1 MSVKEIVTPDL
12 SMIAQMITDDVFQRL
27 NKVNIGRIESFDP
40 ITQTASVS
48 LLIKRVLSDNDDGST
63 TLDNRPLL
71 PHCLVMGNY
80 GGKAHITLPIAIGD
94 ECLVLFNDRE
104 LDNWYTTGQPQ
115 APDTN
120 RKHHIADGIVFVGVR
135 SIKNVISDY
144 STNSIRLKNLESQID
159 VLQNKVEVLTTLVE
173 INATKTTCNGN
184 VEVNGETVFNGN
196 VLINGNVLANTY
208 ASNDGS
214 MSISGGRLTVTNA
227 TIASIDFVT
236 HTHSNPEGGN
246 TGVPQ

>member
-12 SMIAQMITDDVFQRL
+12 STICAMVIDDALSRM
-27 NKVNIGRIESFDP
+27 NKVSIGRIESFDP
-40 ITQTASVS
+40 LTQVASVS
-48 LLIKRVLSDNDDGST
+48 LLIKRVLSDNDDGSK
-63 TLDNRPLL
+63 TLDDRPLL

-80 GGKAHITLPIAIGD
+80 GGEAHITFPISVGD
-94 ECLVLFNDRE
+94 ECVVLFNDRE
-104 LDNWYTTGQPQ
+104 LDNWYITGKPQ

-120 RKHHIADGIVFVGVR
+120 RKHHIADAIVFVGVR
-135 SIKNVISDY
+135 SLKNVIKNY
-144 STNSIRLKNLESQID
+144 SENSIQLKHLQSKID
-159 VLQNKVEVLTTLVE
+159 ILQNKVEVLTTMVE
-173 INATKTTCNGN
+173 INATKTVCNSDVEINGEVEINGN
-184 VEVNGETVFNGN
+184 I
-196 VLINGNVLANTY
+196 LINGNALANTY

-227 TIASIDFVT
+227 TISSIDFAT